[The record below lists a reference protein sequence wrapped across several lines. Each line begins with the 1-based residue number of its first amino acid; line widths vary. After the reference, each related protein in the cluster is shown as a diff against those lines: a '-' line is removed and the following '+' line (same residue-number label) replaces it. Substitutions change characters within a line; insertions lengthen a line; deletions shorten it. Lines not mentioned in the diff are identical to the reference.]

1 MKKLPIGAGTEAI
14 FSMDIEKYM
23 TPRLLAVANFAK
35 KGSKVADVGTDH
47 AYIPIWLVTRGVS
60 DFAVAMDI
68 NKGPLL
74 RAKENITKFN
84 LEDKITTKLSDG
96 LEGLE
101 KDEADT
107 VIIAGMGGV
116 LINRILDDAKALYPS
131 IKHFILQPMTAI
143 EETRKFLSENGFLIE
158 NECLA
163 KEDDKIYTV
172 LSVIRGKMKIEDEV
186 NLYIGKPLIEN
197 RDPLLKDLLSGR
209 IYELNKA
216 ISLMEKTDNESVQN
230 RRNYFTCLRDKME
243 KIKEACQKW

>member
-1 MKKLPIGAGTEAI
+1 
-14 FSMDIEKYM
+14 MDIEKYM
-23 TPRLLAVANFAK
+23 TPRLLAVANFVK

-47 AYIPIWLVTRGVS
+47 AYIPIWLTVHGVS

-84 LEDKITTKLSDG
+84 LEDKIKTKLSDG
-96 LEGLE
+96 LESLE
-101 KDEADT
+101 KGEADT
-107 VIIAGMGGV
+107 VIIAGMGGI
-116 LINRILDDAKALYPS
+116 LINRILDNAKELYPD
-131 IKHFILQPMTAI
+131 IKHYVLQPMTAI

-172 LSVIRGKMKIEDEV
+172 LSVIRGEMKIEDEID
-186 NLYIGKPLIEN
+186 LYIGKPLIEIK
-197 RDPLLKDLLSGR
+197 DPLLKDLLSGR

-216 ISLMEKTDNESVQN
+216 ISLMEKTDNEDALN
-230 RRNYFTCLRDKME
+230 KRNYFIKLRDKME